1 MRKRAQARFL
11 FFKRCNKKLVKKHK
25 KKQKAR
31 NSITAGKFISDIV
44 SLVRDLA
51 EPVCESEGMELIHV
65 EYGPEKG
72 GKTLRLYI
80 DKPGGITLDD
90 CAAISHQVGDILDIN
105 LEDSGSYNLEVS
117 SPGPERQLAK
127 IDDFKRFEG
136 NIIKSGGLISLTKLT
151 DFTKLVIRKVVDEV
165 ETEVVLEEKI
175 GIILTERGYN
185 QAISEL
191 KNKFKEL
198 RERI

>member
-11 FFKRCNKKLVKKHK
+11 YFERCNKQLVKKHK

-90 CAAISHQVGDILDIN
+90 CAFISHQVGDILDVN

-117 SPGPERQLAK
+117 SPGPERPLSK
-127 IDDFKRFEG
+127 IDDFERFEG
-136 NIIKSGGLISLTKLT
+136 NIVKIKTSRPIDGQKKFKGILSG
-151 DFTKLVIRKVVDEV
+151 
-165 ETEVVLEEKI
+165 
-175 GIILTERGYN
+175 
-185 QAISEL
+185 ISEGVVTL
-191 KNKFKEL
+191 FIENKTVAIPYPNITRARLAKHTDLEKGGAS
-198 RERI
+198 R

>member
-11 FFKRCNKKLVKKHK
+11 YFKRHNVQLVRKHK
-25 KKQKAR
+25 KKQKAN

-44 SLVRDLA
+44 SRVRDLA

-117 SPGPERQLAK
+117 SPGPERPLAK
-127 IDDFKRFEG
+127 IDDYERFEG
-136 NIIKSGGLISLTKLT
+136 NSIKIKTFRPIGGQKNFKGVLSG
-151 DFTKLVIRKVVDEV
+151 
-165 ETEVVLEEKI
+165 
-175 GIILTERGYN
+175 
-185 QAISEL
+185 ISEGVVSL
-191 KNKFKEL
+191 LIEDKTVAIPYQNITRARLVKHPEPKGGAS
-198 RERI
+198 RKGK